1 MRPARRPGGLA
12 VGIGLLGIA
21 LATWIVAIERM
32 DGMDAGPG
40 TGYGA
45 LGWLLGLWTTMMA
58 AMMLPSAVLMA
69 RPVWAASGWRGAGGH
84 RGRAGIRGRVRGLSA
99 QACVPPAL
107 PRTAPLRQH
116 RWRPGPLGSVMLGTE
131 HGAWCLGCCAGLMLI
146 LVALGVMSVV
156 WMTAVA
162 MPVFAE
168 KVLPGGARLPGPIA
182 VIMIGLAAWVP
193 VAPGSVP
200 GA

>member
-45 LGWLLGLWTTMMA
+45 LGWFLGLWTTMMA
-58 AMMLPSAVLMA
+58 AMMLPSAVPIA
-69 RPVWAASGWRGAGGH
+69 RTVWAASAGAGPAATAGVLASAVVYETSPLK
-84 RGRAGIRGRVRGLSA
+84 RACLRH
-99 QACVPPAL
+99 CF
-107 PRTAPLRQH
+107 APLHFVMH

-131 HGAWCLGCCAGLMLI
+131 HGAWCLGCRAGLMLI

-162 MPVFAE
+162 MLVFAE